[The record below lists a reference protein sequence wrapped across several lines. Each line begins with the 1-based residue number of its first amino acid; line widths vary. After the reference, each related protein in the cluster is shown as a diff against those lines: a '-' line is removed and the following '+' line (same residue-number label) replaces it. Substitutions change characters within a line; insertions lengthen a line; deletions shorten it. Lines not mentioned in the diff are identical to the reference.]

1 MKTFRRCV
9 EITRSIR
16 NNPESLINL
25 RSVTPTE
32 AFNITAM
39 IHSDALFKFF
49 DTVKDMDIKELYC
62 ALKLIEAQEA
72 YDESQE
78 VL

>member
-1 MKTFRRCV
+1 
-9 EITRSIR
+9 
-16 NNPESLINL
+16 
-25 RSVTPTE
+25 
-32 AFNITAM
+32 M
-39 IHSDALFKFF
+39 IHSDALFEFF
-49 DTVKDMDIKELYC
+49 DTVKDMDINELYC